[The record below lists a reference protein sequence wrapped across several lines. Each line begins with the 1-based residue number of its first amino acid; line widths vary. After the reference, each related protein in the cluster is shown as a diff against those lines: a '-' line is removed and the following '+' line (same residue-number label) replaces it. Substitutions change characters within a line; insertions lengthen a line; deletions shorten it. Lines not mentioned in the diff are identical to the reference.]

1 MRDDRLRASFPTMT
15 IGDLLEPGAVT
26 LRVSAANKRQV
37 LGVIADVAARAFGVD
52 AGEALEGLIERE
64 SAGSTGVGQGVA
76 IPHAR
81 LSDIDRVR
89 GVFVRLETPVA
100 FGAVDDKPV
109 DLLVALFAPRDAD
122 SSHLRA
128 LARISRMMRQPEL
141 REQLRKARSA
151 DAVHVMLTQA
161 HESKPTA
168 A

>member
-1 MRDDRLRASFPTMT
+1 MT

-52 AGEALEGLIERE
+52 AHEALEGLMERE
-64 SAGSTGVGQGVA
+64 AAGSTGVGQGVA
-76 IPHAR
+76 LPHAR
-81 LSDIDRVR
+81 LADIDRVR
-89 GVFVRLETPVA
+89 VVFVRLETPVA

-109 DLLVALFAPRDAD
+109 DLLVALFAPKEAD

-128 LARISRMMRQPEL
+128 LARVSRLMRQPDL

-161 HESKPTA
+161 HESKSTA

>member
-1 MRDDRLRASFPTMT
+1 MT

-52 AGEALEGLIERE
+52 SEETLEGLIERE
-64 SAGSTGVGQGVA
+64 SASSTGVGQGVA

-81 LSDIDRVR
+81 LSGLDRVR
-89 GVFVRLETPVA
+89 AVFMRLETPVA

-109 DLLVALFAPRDAD
+109 DLLVALFAPKDAD

-128 LARISRMMRQPEL
+128 LARVSRMMREPDV

>member
-1 MRDDRLRASFPTMT
+1 MRDDRLRASFPTMI

-52 AGEALEGLIERE
+52 ASEALEGLIERE
-64 SAGSTGVGQGVA
+64 AAGSTGVGQGVA
-76 IPHAR
+76 LPHAR
-81 LSDIDRVR
+81 LPGIDRVR
-89 GVFVRLETPVA
+89 AVFVRLETPVA

-109 DLLVALFAPRDAD
+109 DLLVALFAPKDAD

-128 LARISRMMRQPEL
+128 LARISRLMRQPEM

>member
-1 MRDDRLRASFPTMT
+1 MI

-52 AGEALEGLIERE
+52 ADEALEGLIERE
-64 SAGSTGVGQGVA
+64 AAGSTGVGQGVA

-81 LSDIDRVR
+81 LSGVDRVR
-89 GVFVRLETPVA
+89 AVFMRLETPVA

-109 DLLVALFAPRDAD
+109 DLLVALFAPKDAD

-128 LARISRMMRQPEL
+128 LARVSRMMRQPEL
-141 REQLRKARSA
+141 REQLRQARSA

-161 HESKPTA
+161 QESKPTA

>member
-1 MRDDRLRASFPTMT
+1 MT

-52 AGEALEGLIERE
+52 SDETLEGLIERE
-64 SAGSTGVGQGVA
+64 SVGSTGVGQGVA

-81 LSDIDRVR
+81 LSGLDRVR
-89 GVFVRLETPVA
+89 AVFMRLETPVA

-109 DLLVALFAPRDAD
+109 DLLVALFAPKDAD
-122 SSHLRA
+122 STHLRA
-128 LARISRMMRQPEL
+128 LARVSRLMRQPDL
-141 REQLRKARSA
+141 REQLRQARSA
-151 DAVHVMLTQA
+151 DAVHVMLTHA

>member
-1 MRDDRLRASFPTMT
+1 
-15 IGDLLEPGAVT
+15 
-26 LRVSAANKRQV
+26 
-37 LGVIADVAARAFGVD
+37 
-52 AGEALEGLIERE
+52 
-64 SAGSTGVGQGVA
+64 
-76 IPHAR
+76 
-81 LSDIDRVR
+81 
-89 GVFVRLETPVA
+89 VA

-128 LARISRMMRQPEL
+128 LARISRMMRQPDL

>member
-1 MRDDRLRASFPTMT
+1 MRDDRLRASFPTMI

-52 AGEALEGLIERE
+52 AHEALEGLVERE

-89 GVFVRLETPVA
+89 AVFVRLETPVA

-128 LARISRMMRQPEL
+128 LARISRMMRQPDL

-151 DAVHVMLTQA
+151 DAVHVMLTHA

>member
-1 MRDDRLRASFPTMT
+1 MT

-37 LGVIADVAARAFGVD
+37 LGVIADVAARVFGVD
-52 AGEALEGLIERE
+52 ADETLESLIERE
-64 SAGSTGVGQGVA
+64 AAGSTGVGQGVA

-81 LSDIDRVR
+81 LTGLDRVR
-89 GVFVRLETPVA
+89 AVFMRLETPVA

-109 DLLVALFAPRDAD
+109 DLLVALFAPKDAD

-128 LARISRMMRQPEL
+128 LARISRVMRQPDL

-151 DAVHVMLTQA
+151 DAVHVMLAQA

>member
-1 MRDDRLRASFPTMT
+1 MT

-37 LGVIADVAARAFGVD
+37 LGVIADVAGRVFGVESE
-52 AGEALEGLIERE
+52 EALEGLIERE
-64 SAGSTGVGQGVA
+64 NAGSTGVGQGVA

-81 LSDIDRVR
+81 LSGLDRVR
-89 GVFVRLETPVA
+89 AVFMRLETPVA

-109 DLLVALFAPRDAD
+109 DLLVALFAPKDAD

-128 LARISRMMRQPEL
+128 LARISRLMRQPEM

-161 HESKPTA
+161 YESKPTA

>member
-1 MRDDRLRASFPTMT
+1 MT

-37 LGVIADVAARAFGVD
+37 LGVIADVAARVFGVHAD
-52 AGEALEGLIERE
+52 EALEGLVERE
-64 SAGSTGVGQGVA
+64 AAGSTGVGQGVA

-81 LSDIDRVR
+81 LSGLDRVR
-89 GVFVRLETPVA
+89 AVFMRLETPVA

-109 DLLVALFAPRDAD
+109 DLLVALFAPKNAD

-128 LARISRMMRQPEL
+128 LARISRLMREPDM

>member
-1 MRDDRLRASFPTMT
+1 MT

-37 LGVIADVAARAFGVD
+37 LGVIADVAARVFGVD
-52 AGEALEGLIERE
+52 ADQALEGLIERE
-64 SAGSTGVGQGVA
+64 AAGSTGVGQGVA

-81 LSDIDRVR
+81 LSGLDRVR
-89 GVFVRLETPVA
+89 AVFMRLETPVA

-109 DLLVALFAPRDAD
+109 DLLVALFAPKDAD

-128 LARISRMMRQPEL
+128 LARISRLMREPDM

>member
-1 MRDDRLRASFPTMT
+1 MT
-15 IGDLLEPGAVT
+15 IGDLLEPGAVV

-37 LGVIADVAARAFGVD
+37 LGVIADVAARVFGVD
-52 AGEALEGLIERE
+52 AEEALDGLVERE
-64 SAGSTGVGQGVA
+64 AAGSTGVGQGVA
-76 IPHAR
+76 VPHAR

-89 GVFVRLETPVA
+89 VVFMRLETPVA

-109 DLLVALFAPRDAD
+109 DLLVALFAPKDAD

-128 LARISRMMRQPEL
+128 LARISRLMRQPEL
-141 REQLRKARSA
+141 REQLRQARSA

-161 HESKPTA
+161 QESKPTA

>member
-1 MRDDRLRASFPTMT
+1 MT
-15 IGDLLEPGAVT
+15 IGDLLEPGAIT
-26 LRVSAANKRQV
+26 LRVNAANKRQV

-52 AGEALEGLIERE
+52 ADEALEGLIERE
-64 SAGSTGVGQGVA
+64 AAGSTGVGQGVA
-76 IPHAR
+76 VPHAR
-81 LSDIDRVR
+81 LSGLDRVR
-89 GVFVRLETPVA
+89 AVFMRLETPVA

-109 DLLVALFAPRDAD
+109 DLLVALFAPKDAD
-122 SSHLRA
+122 STHLRA
-128 LARISRMMRQPEL
+128 LARISRLMRQPEM

>member
-1 MRDDRLRASFPTMT
+1 MT
-15 IGDLLEPGAVT
+15 IGDLLEPGAVV

-37 LGVIADVAARAFGVD
+37 LGVIADVAARVFGVD
-52 AGEALEGLIERE
+52 AEEALDGLVDRE
-64 SAGSTGVGQGVA
+64 AAGSTGVGQGVA

-81 LSDIDRVR
+81 LSGLDRVR
-89 GVFVRLETPVA
+89 AVFMRLETPVA
-100 FGAVDDKPV
+100 FGAVDEKPV
-109 DLLVALFAPRDAD
+109 DLLVALFAPKDAD

-141 REQLRKARSA
+141 REQLRQARSA